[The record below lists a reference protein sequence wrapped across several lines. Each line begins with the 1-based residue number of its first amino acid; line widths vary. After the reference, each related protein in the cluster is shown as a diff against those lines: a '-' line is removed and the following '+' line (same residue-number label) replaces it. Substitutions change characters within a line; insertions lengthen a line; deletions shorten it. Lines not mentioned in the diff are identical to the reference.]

1 MKSDES
7 FEREVR
13 ASLRASLR
21 ASAAGPAPDELVAR
35 IGEIPSRE
43 PSPRAGVRGL
53 RSVARLAVNLAAAA
67 VVVIA
72 VAALIVSRN
81 GGNLPAGGQP
91 TGSGS
96 VATPSASAAT
106 PAASVATPA
115 SVCGSPASPNAA
127 SPSSTRSIAPA
138 GPVVVTLGIYS
149 GRPDPAWTLT
159 VDEAAAVDAAL
170 AALPDGTGT
179 PPVGGLGYH
188 GFSITRSG
196 STSVAYRGAVAPP
209 GDGPRAM
216 KADPTRSIERCL
228 LETSRSHVTPDEY
241 AIAELAIAA
250 PSATSPATSPAAS
263 TSPVPPATPSAST
276 SLLGL
281 SPASVTFVSADD
293 GWVLGTGS
301 CSGAPCAAIARTADG
316 GRTWAEVS
324 APHVSIV
331 PGPDQGTSGISGL
344 RFADARNGWAF
355 GPDLWA
361 THDGGATWARL
372 TIPGLPADAAI
383 FALASANGTV
393 HVAALDGQDYR
404 VASSPVGADDFRLSA
419 ARVPVGAGPVPSV
432 QLVLSGAA
440 GWLVENDRTVVGGAR
455 LVNGVWV
462 TWQPPCADVVGPAFL
477 AASGPTEL
485 AAACD
490 VGLWGTPTGD
500 HLYLSH
506 DGGSTFVES
515 GTTVPLQMAG
525 QVAAASPSVIVVG
538 GSDATGAVLV
548 VTFDGGRTWTIVA
561 RLGAVTIADLGFTT
575 AKQGVVISAPSGGPA
590 RLLMTRDGG
599 RTWRAVGSTG
609 G

>member
-13 ASLRASLR
+13 ASLRAS
-21 ASAAGPAPDELVAR
+21 AAGQAPDELVAR

-53 RSVARLAVNLAAAA
+53 RLVARLAVNLAAAT

-81 GGNLPAGGQP
+81 GANLPAGGQAN
-91 TGSGS
+91 GSGS
-96 VATPSASAAT
+96 VATPGASAAT
-106 PAASVATPA
+106 SATSACGNPASRNPAPPSPTGSVAP
-115 SVCGSPASPNAA
+115 VGS
-127 SPSSTRSIAPA
+127 
-138 GPVVVTLGIYS
+138 VVVTLGIYS

-159 VDEAAAVDAAL
+159 VDEAASVDAAL

-188 GFSITRSG
+188 GFWITRPG
-196 STSVAYRGAVAPP
+196 STVVAYGGAVAPP
-209 GDGPRAM
+209 GDGPRVM

-228 LETSRSHVTPDEY
+228 LETSRSRVTPDEY

-250 PSATSPATSPAAS
+250 PGASAAPSATSPVAS

-281 SPASVTFVSADD
+281 IPGPASVTFVSADE
-293 GWVLGTGS
+293 GWVLGTGT
-301 CSGAPCAAIARTADG
+301 CSISPCAAIARTVDG
-316 GRTWAEVS
+316 GSTWAEVS
-324 APHVSIV
+324 APGAAIV
-331 PGPDQGTSGISGL
+331 PGTDQGTSGISGL

-383 FALASANGTV
+383 VALASANGTV
-393 HVAALDGQDYR
+393 HAAVLDGQDYR

-419 ARVPVGAGPVPSV
+419 VRVPVGAGPVPSV

-440 GWLVENDRTVVGGAR
+440 GWLLENDRTVVGGAR
-455 LVNGVWV
+455 LVNGAWV
-462 TWQPPCADVVGPAFL
+462 AWQPPCADVVGPAFL
-477 AASGPTEL
+477 AASSPTEL

-490 VGLWGTPTGD
+490 VGLWGNPAGD
-500 HLYLSH
+500 HLYLSG
-506 DGGSTFVES
+506 DGGSAFVES
-515 GTTVPLQMAG
+515 ATAVPLQMAA

-548 VTFDGGRTWTIVA
+548 GTFDGGRTWTIVA
-561 RLGAVTIADLGFTT
+561 RLGAVEIADLGFTT
-575 AKQGVVISAPSGGPA
+575 AAQGVVITVSADRPA
-590 RLLMTRDGG
+590 SLLVTRDGG
-599 RTWRAVGSTG
+599 RTWGPVGSTG

>member
-13 ASLRASLR
+13 ASLRAS
-21 ASAAGPAPDELVAR
+21 AAGSAPDQLAAR

-43 PSPRAGVRGL
+43 PSPRARGRGL
-53 RSVARLAVNLAAAA
+53 RSFARLAVNLAAAA

-91 TGSGS
+91 TGSAS
-96 VATPSASAAT
+96 LATQGASAAT
-106 PAASVATPA
+106 PTASAMPSATSA
-115 SVCGSPASPNAA
+115 CGSPASPNPA
-127 SPSSTRSIAPA
+127 SPSPARSVAPA

-149 GRPDPAWTLT
+149 GRPDPTWTLT

-188 GFSITRSG
+188 GFSIARPG
-196 STSVAYRGAVAPP
+196 STSVAYLGTVAPP
-209 GDGPRAM
+209 GDGPRPM

-228 LETSRSHVTPDEY
+228 LKTSGSHVTPDEY

-250 PSATSPATSPAAS
+250 PSATSPAAS
-263 TSPVPPATPSAST
+263 ASPVPPATPSAST
-276 SLLGL
+276 ALLGL
-281 SPASVTFVSADD
+281 SPASVTFVSPND

-301 CSGAPCAAIARTADG
+301 CSGAPCAAIRRTADG
-316 GRTWAEVS
+316 GRTWAAVS
-324 APHVSIV
+324 APHAAIV
-331 PGPDQGTSGISGL
+331 PGGYQGAPGISGI

-372 TIPGLPADAAI
+372 TIAGLPADAAI
-383 FALASANGTV
+383 VALETARGTV
-393 HVAALDGQDYR
+393 HAVVLDGQDYR

-419 ARVPVGAGPVPSV
+419 VRVPVGAGPVPSV
-432 QLVLSGAA
+432 QLVLSGVA
-440 GWLVENDRTVVGGAR
+440 GWLIENDRTVVGGAR
-455 LVNGVWV
+455 LVNGAWV
-462 TWQPPCADVVGPAFL
+462 AWQPPCADVVGPAFL
-477 AASGPTEL
+477 AASSPTEL

-490 VGLWGTPTGD
+490 VGLWGTSTGD

-506 DGGSTFVES
+506 DGGSRFVES
-515 GTTVPLQMAG
+515 GAAVPLQMAA
-525 QVAAASPSVIVVG
+525 QVASASQSVIVVG

-548 VTFDGGRTWTIVA
+548 ATFDGGRTWAVVA
-561 RLGAVTIADLGFTT
+561 HLGAVAIADLGFTT
-575 AKQGVVISAPSGGPA
+575 ATQGVVITASANGTAS
-590 RLLMTRDGG
+590 LLMTRDGG